1 MRPRFFGYL
10 RFFTLLEVL
19 ELLEVLSILGTLGVL
34 GLLELLGL
42 LEVLPWLLE
51 IRTLKHTTSS
61 SPRLSSRPGTS
72 SSPRTPRV
80 LNQVLSIVAKH
91 KIKLCDHGSK
101 KKPHTHVIGHN
112 LPSQSEL
119 KDVDPT
125 REYKKRE
132 KHGFRT
138 IHHSKPELLLTIG
151 NCMNR
156 SISDRNRGLA

>member
-1 MRPRFFGYL
+1 MRPGFFGYL

-34 GLLELLGL
+34 GLLEVLL
-42 LEVLPWLLE
+42 WLLE

-101 KKPHTHVIGHN
+101 KKKPHTHVIGHN

-119 KDVDPT
+119 RDVDPT

-132 KHGFRT
+132 KHDFRT
-138 IHHSKPELLLTIG
+138 IHHSKPELLVTIG